1 MLLPYQL
8 KLCLQYNFGFKVGL
22 DEEAEKDETDVTDGI
37 FWNHNEGKE
46 ESAPD
51 RTEGEY
57 R

>member
-1 MLLPYQL
+1 MTE
-8 KLCLQYNFGFKVGL
+8 
-22 DEEAEKDETDVTDGI
+22 EEAEPDGI
-37 FWNHNEGKE
+37 FWNHTEGKE